1 MDLLRDII
9 IEVGGSAWKWDACAI
24 FEDGRRFDLAA
35 KLKKADKLFALDPTI
50 VDGSADTY
58 LQAADALKVPRAGV
72 KKAESVKVAHYHDC
86 PDTHQLQ
93 PFAVGH
99 QIELGDAATEFV
111 TVLATEVASRAQHGE
126 EPSQGAINRASRH
139 IMQRIGST
147 VMRCNARIIDEAIM
161 YGDGLPGHNASNRA
175 VHSSWEHGECVYPAG
190 YGG

>member
-1 MDLLRDII
+1 M
-9 IEVGGSAWKWDACAI
+9 GGSTWGGDACAI
-24 FEDGRRFDLAA
+24 FGDRRSIDVVA

-58 LQAADALKVPRAGV
+58 LRAANALSDPRAGV
-72 KKAESVKVAHYHDC
+72 KKAESDKFDHYPDC
-86 PDTHQLQ
+86 PATHQLQ

-111 TVLATEVASRAQHGE
+111 TVLATEVASRALHGE
-126 EPSQGAINRASRH
+126 EPSQGAINRATRH

-161 YGDGLPGHNASNRA
+161 YGDGLPGHTASNKL

-190 YGG
+190 YG